1 MSAATSEPR
10 RSWWRWLLL
19 LVVLGLL
26 LVGRGLWNASADP
39 IVRTASVELADW
51 PAGAPPMR
59 LLLVSDT
66 HVAGPDMPPER
77 LAAIM
82 RRFNGLK
89 PDLILLAGDFH
100 SGKTLST
107 RHYSAAE
114 LTAPFAQA
122 RARYGVVAVLGNHDY
137 WFQPEPIAKG
147 MKAAGV
153 TVLRNQAARRGP
165 LIVGGIDDEVTN
177 HEKIGRTYAA
187 MDALG
192 AGPRI
197 ILSHSP
203 DIVPDLLAPVDAV
216 FAGHTHCGQIA
227 LPFVGPLSYA
237 SKYGDRFGCGAMT
250 DGGQKIF
257 VGAGLGTSIL
267 PLRYGVPPD
276 VWLVTLRGPSGAA
289 RLPAS

>member
-1 MSAATSEPR
+1 MSAKPR
-10 RSWWRWLLL
+10 RRWRRWALLIGL
-19 LVVLGLL
+19 LVLILIA
-26 LVGRGLWNASADP
+26 RGLWNASADP

-59 LLLVSDT
+59 VLLISDT
-66 HVAGPDMPPER
+66 HVAGPDMRPER
-77 LAAIM
+77 LAALM
-82 RRFNGLK
+82 RRFNELK

-100 SGKTLST
+100 SGKALST

-114 LTAPFAQA
+114 LTKPFAEA
-122 RARYGVVAVLGNHDY
+122 KATYGVIAVLGNHDY

-153 TVLRNQAARRGP
+153 TVLRNQAVRSGP
-165 LIVGGIDDEVTN
+165 LIVGGVDDEVTN
-177 HEKIGRTYAA
+177 HDNLKRTYAA

-192 AGPRI
+192 PGPRI
-197 ILSHSP
+197 LTTHSP
-203 DIVPDLLAPVDAV
+203 DIVPDLPAPVDVV

-227 LPFVGPLSYA
+227 LPLVGALTHA
-237 SKYGDRFGCGAMT
+237 SKYGDRFGCGDIT
-250 DGGQKIF
+250 DGTQRLF

-276 VWLVTLRGPSGAA
+276 VWLVTLKGS
-289 RLPAS
+289 S

>member
-1 MSAATSEPR
+1 MV
-10 RSWWRWLLL
+10 L
-19 LVVLGLL
+19 LGLL
-26 LVGRGLWNASADP
+26 LIGRGLWNASADP

-59 LLLVSDT
+59 ILLVSDT

-82 RRFNGLK
+82 RRFNALK

-114 LTAPFAQA
+114 LTAPFAEA
-122 RARYGVVAVLGNHDY
+122 KAKHGVIAVLGNHDY

-153 TVLRNQAARRGP
+153 TVLRNQAVRRGP
-165 LIVGGIDDEVTN
+165 LIIGGVDDEVTN
-177 HEKIGRTYAA
+177 HDNLKRTYAA

-197 ILSHSP
+197 LTTHSP
-203 DIVPDLLAPVDAV
+203 DIVPDLPAPVDVV

-227 LPFVGPLSYA
+227 PPFVGALTHA
-237 SKYGDRFGCGAMT
+237 SKYGDRFACGDMT
-250 DGGQKIF
+250 DGTQRLF

-276 VWLVTLRGPSGAA
+276 VWLVRLGPKK
-289 RLPAS
+289 

>member
-1 MSAATSEPR
+1 MSAKPR
-10 RSWWRWLLL
+10 RRWRRWALLIGL
-19 LVVLGLL
+19 LVLILI
-26 LVGRGLWNASADP
+26 GRGLWNASAEP
-39 IVRTASVELADW
+39 IVRSAAVQVADW
-51 PAGAPPMR
+51 PEGAPPMR
-59 LLLVSDT
+59 ILLVSDT
-66 HVAGPDMPPER
+66 HVAVPDMPPER

-82 RRFNGLK
+82 RRFNKLK

-114 LTAPFAQA
+114 LTAPFAEA
-122 RARYGVVAVLGNHDY
+122 KAKYGVIAVLGNHDY

-153 TVLRNQAARRGP
+153 TVLRNQAVRRGP
-165 LIVGGIDDEVTN
+165 LVVGGVDDEVTN
-177 HEKIGRTYAA
+177 HDNLKRTYAA

-192 AGPRI
+192 PGPRI
-197 ILSHSP
+197 LTTHSP
-203 DIVPDLLAPVDAV
+203 DIVPDLPVPVDAV

-227 LPFVGPLSYA
+227 LPFVGALTHA
-237 SKYGDRFGCGAMT
+237 SKYGDRFACGDMT
-250 DGGQKIF
+250 DGKQRLF

-276 VWLVTLRGPSGAA
+276 VWLVTLGPKK
-289 RLPAS
+289 

>member
-1 MSAATSEPR
+1 M
-10 RSWWRWLLL
+10 L
-19 LVVLGLL
+19 LVLLGLL
-26 LVGRGLWNASADP
+26 LIGRGLWNAGADP

-51 PAGAPPMR
+51 PTDAPPMR
-59 LLLVSDT
+59 VLLVSDT

-77 LAAIM
+77 LASIL

-122 RARYGVVAVLGNHDY
+122 KAKYGVIAVLGNHDY

-147 MKAAGV
+147 LKAAGV
-153 TVLRNQAARRGP
+153 TVLRNQAVRRGP
-165 LIVGGIDDEVTN
+165 LIVGGVDDEVTN
-177 HEKIGRTYAA
+177 HDNVKRTYAA

-192 AGPRI
+192 PGPRI
-197 ILSHSP
+197 LTTHSP
-203 DIVPDLLAPVDAV
+203 DIVPDLPAPVDAV

-276 VWLVTLRGPSGAA
+276 VWLVILGPQ
-289 RLPAS
+289 R

>member
-1 MSAATSEPR
+1 M
-10 RSWWRWLLL
+10 L
-19 LVVLGLL
+19 LGLL

-39 IVRTASVELADW
+39 IVRPTNVELADW

-59 LLLVSDT
+59 VLLVSDT
-66 HVAGPDMPPER
+66 HVAGPDMPPVR
-77 LAAIM
+77 LAAIL
-82 RRFNGLK
+82 RRFNELK

-114 LTAPFAQA
+114 LTAPYAQA
-122 RARYGVVAVLGNHDY
+122 KAKYGVVAVLGNHDY

-147 MKAAGV
+147 MTAAGV
-153 TVLRNQAARRGP
+153 TVLRNRAVRRGP
-165 LIVGGIDDEVTN
+165 LIVGGVDDEVTN
-177 HEKIGRTYAA
+177 HDNLKRTYAA

-192 AGPRI
+192 PGPRI
-197 ILSHSP
+197 LTTHSP
-203 DIVPDLLAPVDAV
+203 DIVPDLPAPVDVV

-227 LPFVGPLSYA
+227 LPFIGPLSYA
-237 SKYGDRFGCGAMT
+237 SKYGDRFACGAMV
-250 DGGQKIF
+250 DKGQKIF

-276 VWLVTLRGPSGAA
+276 VWLVTLGPRVAK
-289 RLPAS
+289 P

>member
-1 MSAATSEPR
+1 MSASEAKPR
-10 RSWWRWLLL
+10 RRWRRWLAL
-19 LVVLGLL
+19 LVLLGLL

-39 IVRTASVELADW
+39 IVHTASVELADW
-51 PAGAPPMR
+51 PADAPPMR
-59 LLLVSDT
+59 VLLVSDT

-77 LAAIM
+77 LAALM
-82 RRFNGLK
+82 RRFNALK

-100 SGKTLST
+100 SGKTLAT

-114 LTAPFAQA
+114 LTAPFAEA
-122 RARYGVVAVLGNHDY
+122 KATYGVIAVLGNHDY

-153 TVLRNQAARRGP
+153 TVLRNQAVRRGP

-177 HEKIGRTYAA
+177 HDNLKRTYAA

-192 AGPRI
+192 PGPRI
-197 ILSHSP
+197 LTTHSP
-203 DIVPDLLAPVDAV
+203 DVVPDLPAPVDAV

-227 LPFVGPLSYA
+227 LPVVGALSYA
-237 SKYGDRFGCGAMT
+237 SAYGDRFACGDMT
-250 DGGQKIF
+250 DGTQRLF

-276 VWLVTLRGPSGAA
+276 VWMVTLGPKK
-289 RLPAS
+289 